1 VAIDRRVPAVLLAT
15 IFSVSLCSCVMTGQ
29 TQESVQ
35 APGDVDIIVNREREI
50 IEDDGAPW
58 YQASAFELESE
69 YGDPSYNIVVNNI
82 ISADESAITTLITG
96 YTYAD
101 PSGNINYTLPNEF
114 CHLAKYDYTT
124 GERLLFCDLTS
135 YHCYMEGD
143 GISEDRHCQA
153 ALETDDAYYVL
164 YRYEEYYSSAYEYH
178 LLNIDKDTGEVI
190 SDTVSTA
197 LSEKIS
203 SNERIFGSAVGD
215 SQFVLL
221 VGNPTST
228 TAPDWSGSHM
238 VVYDV
243 LNDVIIDFPVA
254 DILGDCGADV
264 ISDVRRIDNEHYA
277 IIGSSF
283 ESVSSGTVC
292 VLVDIE
298 TMETELVD
306 MTEAM
311 SDITDDLSDVDFGQI
326 SNTYV
331 NPLFVR
337 GQDYIATFDLDTWK
351 FQKVFD
357 LDRCNVG
364 QNLFEAGAGAAYADA
379 DQVVIVKGL
388 NPQRTECVLGVVRI
402 DRLDAN
408 PYAGRTLLTASAL
421 SRYVSESETEM
432 ICSFN
437 DAQDQY
443 YVAIDNS
450 YAPGN
455 ADDYWRDY
463 ETYIDETSRM
473 TAQLSVDIM
482 AGDGPDIILDGF
494 EYSEFNSDSCLID
507 LMPYLEGSEIWDDG
521 LYFSHAFELACDGNG
536 SMYQIPTSIMLQ
548 GLVYRE
554 TADDDAER
562 AGFTYDEYADY
573 VSNECNGYDALSY
586 ERDRI
591 DYFVLCF
598 NAMRDEFVNNG
609 QISLDNEEFRALA
622 EYCFDNVNGAVTSDD
637 LLEIINN
644 GGMIPEVSYAYLPFD
659 MLCNGYGVRGVP
671 SSDGRGPSI
680 VAMTSVGVASSCSCV
695 DGAIAFVEYA
705 LSEEAQ
711 AIVTVEGEA
720 LLRSAVTQKYY
731 DLIPIWAARN
741 EMQAAQDPMAAIR
754 TLTTD
759 SVDEGL
765 ERYSRYINNA
775 SGYTGGDSDISIIL
789 YEEMQAYFC
798 GDKTIDDVI
807 SIIEDRAQTVLD
819 ERG

>member
-1 VAIDRRVPAVLLAT
+1 
-15 IFSVSLCSCVMTGQ
+15 
-29 TQESVQ
+29 
-35 APGDVDIIVNREREI
+35 
-50 IEDDGAPW
+50 
-58 YQASAFELESE
+58 
-69 YGDPSYNIVVNNI
+69 
-82 ISADESAITTLITG
+82 
-96 YTYAD
+96 
-101 PSGNINYTLPNEF
+101 
-114 CHLAKYDYTT
+114 
-124 GERLLFCDLTS
+124 
-135 YHCYMEGD
+135 
-143 GISEDRHCQA
+143 
-153 ALETDDAYYVL
+153 
-164 YRYEEYYSSAYEYH
+164 
-178 LLNIDKDTGEVI
+178 
-190 SDTVSTA
+190 
-197 LSEKIS
+197 
-203 SNERIFGSAVGD
+203 
-215 SQFVLL
+215 
-221 VGNPTST
+221 
-228 TAPDWSGSHM
+228 
-238 VVYDV
+238 
-243 LNDVIIDFPVA
+243 
-254 DILGDCGADV
+254 
-264 ISDVRRIDNEHYA
+264 
-277 IIGSSF
+277 
-283 ESVSSGTVC
+283 
-292 VLVDIE
+292 
-298 TMETELVD
+298 
-306 MTEAM
+306 
-311 SDITDDLSDVDFGQI
+311 
-326 SNTYV
+326 
-331 NPLFVR
+331 
-337 GQDYIATFDLDTWK
+337 
-351 FQKVFD
+351 
-357 LDRCNVG
+357 
-364 QNLFEAGAGAAYADA
+364 
-379 DQVVIVKGL
+379 
-388 NPQRTECVLGVVRI
+388 
-402 DRLDAN
+402 
-408 PYAGRTLLTASAL
+408 
-421 SRYVSESETEM
+421 
-432 ICSFN
+432 
-437 DAQDQY
+437 
-443 YVAIDNS
+443 
-450 YAPGN
+450 
-455 ADDYWRDY
+455 
-463 ETYIDETSRM
+463 M

-494 EYSEFNSDSCLID
+494 EYSEFNADSCLID

-536 SMYQIPTSIMLQ
+536 AMYQIPTSIMLQ

-644 GGMIPEVSYAYLPFD
+644 GEMIPEVSYAYLPFD

-819 ERG
+819 ERW